1 MNQVVIHPSTRRLL
15 DGLRS
20 DSPQSLLISGEK
32 GVGLLTI
39 AQWFADQKLAGLVRP
54 QDIKEN
60 IDSESGTISV
70 EMIRK
75 LYEQTRA
82 KYTSN
87 QVIIIDDADRM
98 SQGAQN
104 AFLKLLEEPGSHIYF
119 ILTSHAPQS
128 LLQTIRSRT
137 QHIAIQTLDK
147 VASSEFIDSLK
158 DITPVKKAQLQ
169 FIAQGL
175 PAELIRLT
183 NDETYFAARS
193 EIIGDARDF
202 LQADTYKKLLVAQKY
217 RTDRT
222 KAIQLIDSCMQILR
236 HSLSARPQP
245 AVIVQLKRLL
255 EIRERI
261 SANHNVPLQLALFVV

>member
-1 MNQVVIHPSTRRLL
+1 MSQVVIHPSTRRLL

-98 SQGAQN
+98 SRGAQN

-193 EIIGDARDF
+193 EIISDARDF